1 MPCMGPD
8 KTWSDQQAQGITK
21 EILLLLK
28 TKGVG
33 RGDLDTPNDQ
43 WSFGDELKPK
53 LLAVIEEICW
63 DDACNSF

>member
-8 KTWSDQQAQGITK
+8 KRWSDRQAREITN

-33 RGDLDTPNDQ
+33 HGDLDSPNDQ
-43 WSFGDELKPK
+43 WAFEDALKLK